1 MATEAQLY
9 SKCQQSHSEDDLE
22 NYILNFPA
30 GEHSLQIVSWWG
42 QVIIKNVDGI
52 KDHSKRI
59 EAAKEY
65 QEKAK
70 AFRDTSDASVVNTW
84 HHIIAEL
91 QSKMDLSRKELVEQ
105 IKAEK
110 GKVGCAKFLARIKQA
125 NLEKEDLNS
134 IGISPSD
141 LLYMESFKGVKN
153 LASEPLEEDKKYVL
167 PAQSSEIY
175 FWGLPSSG
183 KSCCL
188 GSMLSQSR
196 NLGYYD
202 SFEGALGAD
211 YFQVLSNVFHPDK
224 LCNLVQS
231 TNETSIAYARY
242 TFNHQ
247 KFGKRQCCLI
257 DLAGET
263 FKAMRDRLRHKE
275 MSDDKSRCLDVAT
288 DFLRD
293 TRNRKL
299 HFFIVPF
306 LEDPTEPV
314 KGTDVCMEDFLHDCM
329 QYLKEEKV
337 FNNSTDGIYII
348 VTKTD
353 IMPGVTDANRDA
365 KARDYVIANYP
376 SLYNALTEVC
386 RDNYI
391 NKFDNQPVRVLAF
404 SIGELLTS
412 DICRFDPKGGNRLID
427 IICDKS
433 KKKKKWWDFFQ

>member
-22 NYILNFPA
+22 HYILNFPA

-70 AFRDTSDASVVNTW
+70 AFRDTADASVVNTW

-141 LLYMESFKGVKN
+141 LLYMESFKGVRS
-153 LASEPLEEDKKYVL
+153 LASEPLEENRNYVL
-167 PAQSSEIY
+167 PDDNTEIY
-175 FWGLPSSG
+175 FWGLPNSG
-183 KSCCL
+183 KTCCL
-188 GSMLSQSR
+188 GSMLSQAN
-196 NLGYYD
+196 NLGYCD
-202 SFEGALGAD
+202 SIEGTLGAG
-211 YFQVLSNVFHPDK
+211 YFEELKDVFRPGC

-231 TNETSIAYARY
+231 TDETSIAYARC
-242 TFNHQ
+242 TFNH
-247 KFGKRQCCLI
+247 KVFGKRKCCLI

-263 FKAMRDRLRHKE
+263 FKAIRDRMRTNG
-275 MSDDKSRCLDVAT
+275 MSEARARCLDVAT
-288 DFLRD
+288 EFLRD
-293 TRNRKL
+293 TRNRKI
-299 HFFIVPF
+299 HFFIVPYM
-306 LEDPTEPV
+306 EDPFEYV
-314 KGTDVCMEDFLHDCM
+314 KGTNVCMEDFLRVCM
-329 QYLKEEKV
+329 QYLRDHKV

-353 IMPGVTDANRDA
+353 IMPGVSNEERDA
-365 KARDYVIANYP
+365 KATQYVKDKYP
-376 SLYNALTEVC
+376 SFYNALTDVC
-386 RDNYI
+386 KENYI
-391 NKFDNQPVRVLAF
+391 NKFDNQPVKVLAF